1 MTKEERTEKWFEE
14 VPEAKKLSLEE
25 RRKICSCVA
34 RENVV
39 IFIVLLAAEFVAVYL
54 WTGGIIFDRMAE
66 AANQLAVNSHGTRQY
81 KILALF
87 GVMLYLPFFVIPLT
101 MGLVYRKRRLK
112 TLAKRACSAGET
124 SSASDISQAG
134 ASYHDA
140 KGDEMKGN
148 EAPETIEEN
157 SGNEWL
163 NQWER
168 IRHRFDCKTD
178 LESYFRKKKIGEA
191 GMDVLDLGMARFE
204 TGRIIACD
212 PCIDLDGAKP
222 YLQTIPSG
230 IYPVRIAVCN
240 SDGSGIRYAC
250 AKVEVSGKKPAR
262 YELAMTGDEK
272 LTSEN
277 DGGQEEGFFGF
288 GVDCGLACIADVATQ
303 RAFNRYWKERWDRDH
318 SIDPFNDLFCDL
330 LEESYKQYPKYQSKT
345 GDWFNW
351 KVPGTDCDLPVFA
364 SGWGDGVYPAYF
376 GYDAAGKVTGVYIHF
391 IDVEEDFADAKTE
404 DSPEENHEGWTLEVD
419 GEEQTAVTMTKIKEQ
434 LGAIRGGD
442 ADFMILKPSTPIS
455 VEDNDRMCH
464 FVQICSDNGSEEYHF
479 EVGTGSKGKND
490 GTLIY
495 GKDHLK
501 QEEVERLIQSLLDSN
516 IVPELREWEIVLD
529 LRSNGNI

>member
-34 RENVV
+34 RGTVV
-39 IFIVLLAAEFVAVYL
+39 IFIVLLAVEFVAVYL

-112 TLAKRACSAGET
+112 TLAKRACSAGEVF
-124 SSASDISQAG
+124 SASDISQAG
-134 ASYHDA
+134 ASYHDV

-168 IRHRFDCKTD
+168 IRRRFDCKTD

-191 GMDVLDLGMARFE
+191 DMDVLDLGMARFE

-230 IYPVRIAVCN
+230 IYPVRVAVCN
-240 SDGSGIRYAC
+240 SDGSGVRYAC

-277 DGGQEEGFFGF
+277 D
-288 GVDCGLACIADVATQ
+288 
-303 RAFNRYWKERWDRDH
+303 
-318 SIDPFNDLFCDL
+318 
-330 LEESYKQYPKYQSKT
+330 
-345 GDWFNW
+345 
-351 KVPGTDCDLPVFA
+351 
-364 SGWGDGVYPAYF
+364 
-376 GYDAAGKVTGVYIHF
+376 
-391 IDVEEDFADAKTE
+391 
-404 DSPEENHEGWTLEVD
+404 
-419 GEEQTAVTMTKIKEQ
+419 
-434 LGAIRGGD
+434 
-442 ADFMILKPSTPIS
+442 
-455 VEDNDRMCH
+455 
-464 FVQICSDNGSEEYHF
+464 
-479 EVGTGSKGKND
+479 
-490 GTLIY
+490 
-495 GKDHLK
+495 
-501 QEEVERLIQSLLDSN
+501 
-516 IVPELREWEIVLD
+516 
-529 LRSNGNI
+529 